1 MSKDMESREQSIREL
16 KEKAEQVREIIGV
29 YKKRRPIVIEFS
41 GAPKSGK
48 TSSISSLMQF
58 LKRNEFKVAV
68 IQESASMCP
77 VKDKHSPMFN
87 LWTACDTIK
96 SLIGVLESERTQ
108 YDVVIIDRGI
118 FDSMCWFQWMLDSK
132 RMDHEMKENLD
143 RFLSM
148 QELMSYIDIV
158 FVYMARPDISIE
170 REYASL
176 LTDIPGSIMNET
188 ILGEYLSAVRS
199 TVSSVENKK
208 WFRKVVP
215 IDTSDKDQNTVGK
228 EVTSMTLDI
237 LQELFEECVGYINLE
252 ETNKERLIKT
262 QIMPF
267 AQFSHM
273 LGDNIE
279 LKFNRRSLLEEDRSC
294 FQPVPIAVI
303 KEAATN
309 QVLVVKKAGKA
320 TGSDSPEKERF
331 LPYVGG
337 HIRSEDKNA
346 KNAGSFLEVCKTALK
361 RELREELGISVSLD
375 GICPDLIYTPDGN
388 RSDFHIAVCFV
399 LTEQKETI
407 KVHIDNAELVSNR
420 GRSKSG
426 SFVETESIA
435 NTVNSWG
442 KVILKKYFGI
452 DREPKQLSLFGENG

>member
-1 MSKDMESREQSIREL
+1 MSKDIENKQQFIREL
-16 KEKAEQVREIIGV
+16 KEKAEQVRGIIGV

-41 GAPKSGK
+41 GAPKAGK
-48 TSSISSLMQF
+48 TSSINSLLQF
-58 LKRNEFKVAV
+58 LKRNEFKVTV

-96 SLIGVLESERTQ
+96 SLVGVLESERTQ

-118 FDSMCWFQWMLDSK
+118 FDSMCWFQWMLASK
-132 RMDHEMKENLD
+132 RMDHEMKENMD

-188 ILGEYLSAVRS
+188 ILGEYLCAVQS
-199 TVSSVENKK
+199 TVDSVGKK
-208 WFRKVVP
+208 GWFRKVVT
-215 IDTSDKDQNTVGK
+215 IDTSDKDQNAVGK

-237 LQELFEECVGYINLE
+237 LKELFEECVGYIDLE
-252 ETNKERLIKT
+252 EEIKEKLEK
-262 QIMPF
+262 
-267 AQFSHM
+267 AQMMDYVQFKHM
-273 LGDNIE
+273 LGDEIE
-279 LKFNRRSLLEEDRSC
+279 LKLNRRSLLEEDRFC
-294 FQPVPIAVI
+294 LQPIPIAVI

-309 QVLVVKKAGKA
+309 QVLVVKKASKA
-320 TGSDSPEKERF
+320 TGNDSPEKEKF

-337 HIRSEDKNA
+337 HIRTEDKNA
-346 KNAGSFLEVCKTALK
+346 KNANDFLEICKTALK

-375 GICPDLIYTPDGN
+375 DVYPDLIYTPDGN
-388 RSDFHIAVCFV
+388 RSDLHIAVCFV
-399 LTEQKETI
+399 LTEQKETM
-407 KVHIDNAELVSNR
+407 KVHIDNDELISNR

-426 SFVETESIA
+426 TFVEPESVA
-435 NTVNSWG
+435 KMVNSWG
-442 KVILKKYFGI
+442 KAILKHYFGI
-452 DREPKQLSLFGENG
+452 DQELKQLSLFGENE